1 MTGIEIGL
9 LSVALILVLVLIGTP
24 VPLAFMVVSLVAVWL
39 IRGDIGLAVSTM
51 AVSTIDAIGDYLFA
65 VIPLFVL
72 MGILVMVADMGRDSY
87 AVANQ
92 VFRRIPGG
100 LGISTVGGNAIFA
113 AITGVSVAS
122 AAIFTKIA
130 VPEMLRFGYSPR
142 FAVGVV
148 AGSSVL
154 GMLIPPSLLFILF
167 GILTETSIGK
177 LFLGGVIPGLILALA
192 FGVMIVGWALW
203 RPQTF
208 GRGLARQQAESLLGT
223 ASLVKAILPIAVLV
237 VIVLG
242 GLYGG
247 FITATE
253 GGAVGA
259 SGALAIAL
267 LKRKL
272 DWSRFW
278 HVLTEAGAITT
289 ALLLLIIGANLYSR
303 VLAMTGLP
311 MQFGT
316 WFAALDI
323 GYYGSIAIFI
333 GLLLILGCLMDA
345 PSILFITIPLVL
357 PVFKTMNVDMV
368 WLGVI
373 TVLVTEMGLL
383 TPPFGISVFTVKSAL
398 GDTSPITL
406 GDIFAGAMPFAAV
419 MLLVTALVVCFP
431 WLATA
436 LI

>member
-1 MTGIEIGL
+1 MTGIEVGL
-9 LSVALILVLVLIGTP
+9 LSVTLILVFVLIGMP
-24 VPLAFMVVSLVAVWL
+24 VPLAFLAVSFIAVWL
-39 IRGDIGLAVSTM
+39 IRGDFQLAISTM
-51 AVSTIDAIGDYLFA
+51 AVSTIDAIADYLFA

-87 AVANQ
+87 AAANQ
-92 VFRRIPGG
+92 VFRRVPGG
-100 LGISTVGGNAIFA
+100 LGLSTVGGNTIFA

-122 AAIFTKIA
+122 AVIFTKIA

-192 FGVMIVGWALW
+192 FGVMIVGWAMW
-203 RPQTF
+203 QPQAF
-208 GRGLARQQAESLLGT
+208 GREPAEQKANPLLGSV
-223 ASLVKAILPIAVLV
+223 SLVKMILPIAVLV
-237 VIVLG
+237 LIVLG

-259 SGALAIAL
+259 SGALVIAL

-272 DWSRFW
+272 NWSKFW
-278 HVLTEAGAITT
+278 HVLVEAGAITT

-316 WFAALDI
+316 WFDALDI
-323 GYYGSIAIFI
+323 GYYGSIAIFVGI
-333 GLLLILGCLMDA
+333 LLVLGSLMDA
-345 PSILFITIPLVL
+345 ASVLFITIPLVL
-357 PVFKTMNVDMV
+357 PVFKAMNVDMV

-373 TVLVTEMGLL
+373 TVLVIEIGLL

-398 GDTSPITL
+398 GDDSSITL

-419 MLLVTALVVCFP
+419 MLLVTVLVVCFP